1 MRACGDLAY
10 VRHVFF
16 SHNLATINIRKTESR
31 GCSVVEMRTRGGTRD
46 RSGLRS
52 AIHPVLTK

>member
-10 VRHVFF
+10 MYDTYFLVTT
-16 SHNLATINIRKTESR
+16 SATINIRKTESL

-46 RSGLRS
+46 RSGLRLQS
-52 AIHPVLTK
+52 IRC